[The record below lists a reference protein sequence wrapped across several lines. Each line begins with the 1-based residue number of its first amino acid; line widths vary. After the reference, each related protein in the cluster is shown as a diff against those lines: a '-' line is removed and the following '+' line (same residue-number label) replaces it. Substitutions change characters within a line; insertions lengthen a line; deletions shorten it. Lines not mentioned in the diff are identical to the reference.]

1 MKFYGKEETEANR
14 KDETRPQIQIWDDP
28 LLDSILSFARDTRKL
43 ITIEI
48 HVTYRGGCIIP
59 AASCHRRKKRKKG
72 RKNRQV
78 VQRRKKRIN
87 FGQAWINRDCLTGSD
102 RSLKHEG
109 SNPFLKSIFKK
120 WRVSLARSEKFLNA
134 VHDAND
140 ARLHSEKYPRSLP
153 RVVA

>member
-1 MKFYGKEETEANR
+1 MKFYGKEEIYANR

-28 LLDSILSFARDTRKL
+28 LLDSVLSFARKL

-59 AASCHRRKKRKKG
+59 AAACHRRKKRKKG

-87 FGQAWINRDCLTGSD
+87 FGQAWINCDCPTG
-102 RSLKHEG
+102 
-109 SNPFLKSIFKK
+109 
-120 WRVSLARSEKFLNA
+120 
-134 VHDAND
+134 
-140 ARLHSEKYPRSLP
+140 
-153 RVVA
+153 